1 MADRG
6 VKMMAHRSTG
16 KVRVAKSLWYA
27 RKGVAELRT
36 SRLAPPGP
44 NEAVVRTLY
53 SGISRGTERLVFEG
67 AIGESEIERMRC
79 PMQDGSF
86 PFPVKYGYCATGVVE
101 DGPAALIGRK
111 VFALHPHQDFFV
123 APVAALATI
132 PDQIPARR
140 ATLAANMETALNAVW
155 DSGAGPG
162 DRIVVVGCGIVGLL
176 VASLAARLPGAAVTA
191 VDTDAARRP
200 LAASLGAVFATP
212 DRAPA
217 DADIVFHTSATGAGL
232 NTAINCAGIEGTIVE
247 LSWYGARPV
256 QVELGGAFHSRR
268 LKIVSSQVGMVS
280 PSRRPR
286 WDFRRRLTAALG
298 LLDLPAL
305 DALVAEEIAFE
316 DAPKRLPQ
324 IFAAGAQ
331 GLAPVIRYSDS

>member
-1 MADRG
+1 
-6 VKMMAHRSTG
+6 
-16 KVRVAKSLWYA
+16 
-27 RKGVAELRT
+27 
-36 SRLAPPGP
+36 
-44 NEAVVRTLY
+44 
-53 SGISRGTERLVFEG
+53 
-67 AIGESEIERMRC
+67 
-79 PMQDGSF
+79 MQEGSF

-101 DGPAALIGRK
+101 DGPAALIGRN

-123 APVAALATI
+123 APVSALAPI
-132 PDQIPARR
+132 PDQVPVRR

-162 DRIVVVGCGIVGLL
+162 DRIVIVGCGIVGLL
-176 VASLAARLPGAAVTA
+176 VASLAARLPGATVTA

-200 LAASLGAVFATP
+200 LLASLGATFATP

-232 NTAINCAGIEGTIVE
+232 NTAIKCAGVEGTIVE
-247 LSWYGARPV
+247 LSWYGSKPV

-268 LKIVSSQVGMVS
+268 LKLVSSQVGMVS
-280 PSRRPR
+280 AGRRAR
-286 WDFRRRLTAALG
+286 WDYRRRLTSALG

-305 DALVAEEIAFE
+305 DALVAEEIAFD

-324 IFAAGAQ
+324 VFAAGAQ
-331 GLAPVIRYSDS
+331 GLAPVIRYSVS